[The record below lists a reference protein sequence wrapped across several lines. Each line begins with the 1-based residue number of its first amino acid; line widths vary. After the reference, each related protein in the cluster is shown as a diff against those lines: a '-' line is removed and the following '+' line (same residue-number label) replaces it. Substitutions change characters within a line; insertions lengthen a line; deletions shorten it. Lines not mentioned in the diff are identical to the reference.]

1 MLQNIKIDLE
11 SIEAMLYFW
20 QATSE
25 KENISEMFF
34 YDVAAM
40 KGLKLCYD
48 DEFNDESVRRV
59 LSAIKNR
66 ELLSNATK
74 KELRFWNNNMW
85 MLEDLEYTNLMVSP
99 VKKLNL
105 DNLTPI
111 LKEKFPNSKYE
122 TLEVIF
128 APLHVDEYLI
138 KDNCLIINFFRVK
151 PSDFDDTT
159 SIGDKLIADYILEKL
174 TQLLNS

>member
-25 KENISEMFF
+25 KDNISEMFF

-48 DEFNDESVRRV
+48 SEFNEESVRRV

-105 DNLTPI
+105 DSLTPI
-111 LKEKFPNSKYE
+111 LKENFPNSKYE

-138 KDNCLIINFFRVK
+138 KDNCLVINFFRVK

-159 SIGDKLIADYILEKL
+159 SIGDKLIDDYILEKL
-174 TQLLNS
+174 TKLLNS

>member
-1 MLQNIKIDLE
+1 MIQNIKVDLE

-20 QATSE
+20 QASSE
-25 KENISEMFF
+25 KENISEVFF

-48 DEFNDESVRRV
+48 NEFNEESVRKV

-66 ELLSNATK
+66 ELLSAATK

-85 MLEDLEYTNLMVSP
+85 MLEDLEFTNLMVSP
-99 VKKLNL
+99 IKKLNL
-105 DNLTPI
+105 DSLTPI

-128 APLHVDEYLI
+128 APLHMDEYLI
-138 KDNCLIINFFRVK
+138 KDNCLVINFFRVK
-151 PSDFDDTT
+151 PSDFDENTF
-159 SIGDKLIADYILEKL
+159 IGDKLINEYVLEKL
-174 TQLLNS
+174 TYLLNS